1 MMEPFAWMARARTR
15 PWRHAMVRRGTI
27 LIALALVA
35 TALDEQAAGPGGG
48 ARLPAPLRDAHLLA
62 LPEALTD
69 ALPGT
74 GLEAVDGGADHDN
87 DEPEPPR
94 TIDELRERIEGVLT
108 AHDVPGVGIALV
120 ERDGS
125 IWTSG
130 VGVASRETGAAIDG
144 DTVFRVGSITKS
156 VVALAILK
164 LVEEHMLEL
173 ETPVREIAP
182 EIDMTNAWEDS
193 EPITVAHLLEHS
205 AGFDD
210 MRFNEMYVP
219 GEDGGDVSVAEAL
232 ARNPRS
238 RVSRWQPGSYHAY
251 ANPGYSVAAY
261 VIEKLTGEP
270 FDRHIE
276 RVILQPTGMRGA
288 SFSLTPEV
296 RTRLAQGHAGR
307 RNLPVPHR
315 RLYHRAAGE
324 LLASPRQL
332 AGLIELLIHRGATS
346 SGELLR
352 ADAIVRMEQGDTLS
366 QPLTSIF
373 YGLGNAGDPSLPVP
387 TRGHDGMIDG
397 FLSSYRYAPSL
408 GAGYALLFNSSN
420 EGAMRAFVEIRTL
433 VFDYLTRDTKL
444 PAPPEIAVPAHE
456 LARHAGYYE
465 LACPRNE
472 VIGFLERA
480 LNDVEVRLVGGG
492 LQMRLGSI
500 RSIPLI
506 PVAPDRFRIASH
518 GAAAVAFD
526 TRADGTR
533 VMYLLDT
540 AFEEGAASWGTLR
553 RRALTLAYSF
563 MRVGAFW
570 NFLWLPGW
578 LFVMA
583 RARQRLPL
591 PPGSA
596 PALASL
602 CFFAMLELVYIGLAS
617 GDLGRVHVV
626 SLGFFTL
633 GLAFPA
639 LSAWGLARA
648 VIELRR
654 SSAVSEEI
662 DELAS
667 LAAFGVS
674 IFDRGLRGRIYDL
687 AVALACMGMSLYLIY
702 HGVIG
707 LRTWAW

>member
-1 MMEPFAWMARARTR
+1 
-15 PWRHAMVRRGTI
+15 MVRRGTI
-27 LIALALVA
+27 LIALTLVA
-35 TALDEQAAGPGGG
+35 TALNERASRPDAAN
-48 ARLPAPLRDAHLLA
+48 APAPLRDAPLLAVPEALSAAVPEALSAAVPEA
-62 LPEALTD
+62 LPEALSA
-69 ALPGT
+69 ALSRRP
-74 GLEAVDGGADHDN
+74 ASAAAH
-87 DEPEPPR
+87 EPEPPR
-94 TIDELRERIEGVLT
+94 TIDELRERIAEVLT

-125 IWTSG
+125 TWAGG
-130 VGVASRETGAAIDG
+130 VGVASRTTGAAVDG
-144 DTVFRVGSITKS
+144 DTVFRVGSISKS

-164 LVEEHMLEL
+164 LVEQGVLEL

-182 EIDMTNAWEDS
+182 EIEMSNAWEDT
-193 EPITVAHLLEHS
+193 EPITVAHLLEHT

-219 GEDGGDVSVAEAL
+219 GEDERDVSAAEAL

-238 RVSRWQPGSYHAY
+238 RVSRWRPGSFYAY

-276 RVILQPTGMRGA
+276 RAILAPMGMHGA

-296 RTRLAQGHAGR
+296 RARLAQGHAGR
-307 RNLPVPHR
+307 RNHPVPPR

-324 LLASPRQL
+324 LMASPRQL
-332 AGLIELLIHRGATS
+332 ACLVELLLRRGETR

-352 ADAIVRMEQGDTLS
+352 ADAIVRMEQGDTLAR
-366 QPLTSIF
+366 PLSPLS
-373 YGLGNAGDPSLPVP
+373 YGLGNSGDPSLPVP
-387 TRGHDGMIDG
+387 TRGHDGMIHG

-408 GAGYALLFNSSN
+408 GAGYALLFNSSG
-420 EGAMRAFVEIRTL
+420 EGAVRAFVEIRAL
-433 VFDYLTRDTKL
+433 VFDYLARDATL
-444 PAPPEIAVPAHE
+444 PEPPAIEVPAHE

-465 LACPRNE
+465 LASPRNE
-472 VIGFLERA
+472 VVGFLERA
-480 LNDVEVRLVGGG
+480 LDDVEVRLAGNQ
-492 LQMRLGSI
+492 LHMRLGAI

-506 PVAPDRFRIASH
+506 PVAPDRFRVAGH
-518 GAAAVAFD
+518 GAAGVAFV
-526 TRADGTR
+526 TRDDGTR
-533 VMYLLDT
+533 VMYLLDI
-540 AFEEGAASWGTLR
+540 AFEEADASWGMLR

-563 MRVGAFW
+563 MQVGAFW

-602 CFFAMLELVYIGLAS
+602 CFFAMLELVYMGLAS

-626 SLGFFTL
+626 SLGCFTL
-633 GLAFPA
+633 GLAFPV
-639 LSAWGLARA
+639 LSAWSLARA
-648 VIELRR
+648 IIELRGG
-654 SSAVSEEI
+654 SAVSEEI
-662 DELAS
+662 DEMAS

-674 IFDRGLRGRIYDL
+674 IYDRGLRGRLYDL
-687 AVALACMGMSLYLIY
+687 AVALACLGMSLYLVY

>member
-1 MMEPFAWMARARTR
+1 VMEPSAWMARARMGL
-15 PWRHAMVRRGTI
+15 WRHAMVRRGTI

-35 TALDEQAAGPGGG
+35 TALNEHE
-48 ARLPAPLRDAHLLA
+48 ARPVGSADAPPLRDAHLLG
-62 LPEALTD
+62 LPETRPA
-69 ALPGT
+69 
-74 GLEAVDGGADHDN
+74 

-94 TIDELRERIEGVLT
+94 TVDELRERIENVIT

-125 IWTSG
+125 TWTGG
-130 VGVASRETGAAIDG
+130 VGVASRETGAVVDA

-164 LVEEHMLEL
+164 LVEEGLLEL
-173 ETPVREIAP
+173 ETPVRAIAP
-182 EIDMTNAWEDS
+182 EIEMTNAWEDTA
-193 EPITVAHLLEHS
+193 PITVAHLLEHT

-219 GEDGGDVSVAEAL
+219 GQDDHDASAAEAL

-276 RVILQPTGMRGA
+276 RAILEPMGMHGA
-288 SFSLTPEV
+288 SFSLTPAV
-296 RTRLAQGHAGR
+296 RAHLAQGHAGR
-307 RNLPVPHR
+307 RNRPVPHR

-324 LLASPRQL
+324 LVASPRQL
-332 AGLIELLIHRGATS
+332 AGLVELLVRRGQAR

-352 ADAIVRMEQGDTLS
+352 ADAIVRMEQGDTLA
-366 QPLTSIF
+366 QPLAALS
-373 YGLGNAGDPSLPVP
+373 YGLGNTGDPSHPVP
-387 TRGHDGMIDG
+387 TRGHDGRIDG

-408 GAGYALLFNSSN
+408 GAGYALLFNSSS
-420 EGAMRAFVEIRTL
+420 ESAVHALVEIRAL
-433 VFDYLTRDTKL
+433 VFDYLTRDVTL
-444 PAPPEIAVPAHE
+444 PEPPAIELPAHE
-456 LARHAGYYE
+456 LARHAGHYE
-465 LACPRNE
+465 LASPRNE

-480 LNDVEVRLVGGG
+480 LNDVEVRLAGGA
-492 LQMRLGSI
+492 LHMRLGST

-506 PVAPDRFRIASH
+506 PVAPDRFRVAGH
-518 GAAAVAFD
+518 GDAGVAFA
-526 TRADGTR
+526 TREDGTR
-533 VMYLLDT
+533 VVYLLDT
-540 AFEEGAASWGTLR
+540 AFEESKSSWSALR

-563 MRVGAFW
+563 MQVGSFW
-570 NFLWLPGW
+570 NFLWVPGW

-626 SLGFFTL
+626 SLGCFVL
-633 GLAFPA
+633 GLAFPV
-639 LSAWGLARA
+639 LSAWSLARA
-648 VIELRR
+648 IIELRR
-654 SSAVSEEI
+654 DSAVSEEI
-662 DELAS
+662 DEMAS

-674 IFDRGLRGRIYDL
+674 IYDRGLRGRLYDL
-687 AVALACMGMSLYLIY
+687 AVALACLGMSLYLIY
-702 HGVIG
+702 NGVIG

>member
-1 MMEPFAWMARARTR
+1 VMEPLAWMGRARTS

-35 TALDEQAAGPGGG
+35 TALDEHAGGPGRG
-48 ARLPAPLRDAHLLA
+48 AHLPAPLRDAHLLA
-62 LPEALTD
+62 LQEALPEAPAD

-74 GLEAVDGGADHDN
+74 GRAVASDA

-94 TIDELRERIEGVLT
+94 TIDELRERIERVLT
-108 AHDVPGVGIALV
+108 EHDVPGVGIALV

-125 IWTSG
+125 TWTGG
-130 VGVASRETGAAIDG
+130 VGVASRETGVAVDG

-182 EIDMTNAWEDS
+182 EIDMINAWEDTA
-193 EPITVAHLLEHS
+193 PITVAHLLEHT

-219 GEDGGDVSVAEAL
+219 GEDGDVSVAEAL

-296 RTRLAQGHAGR
+296 RARLAQGHAGR
-307 RNLPVPHR
+307 RNHPVPHR

-332 AGLIELLIHRGATS
+332 AGLLELLIHRGATR

-366 QPLTSIF
+366 QPLIF

-397 FLSSYRYAPSL
+397 FRSSYRYAPSL
-408 GAGYALLFNSSN
+408 GVGYALLFNSSN
-420 EGAMRAFVEIRTL
+420 EGALRAYVEIRAL

-465 LACPRNE
+465 LASPRNE

-480 LNDVEVRLVGGG
+480 LNDVEVRLVAGE

-500 RSIPLI
+500 QSIPLI
-506 PVAPDRFRIASH
+506 PVAPDRFRIAGH
-518 GAAAVAFD
+518 GAAAVAFA
-526 TRADGTR
+526 TREDGTR

-578 LFVMA
+578 LYVMA
-583 RARQRLPL
+583 RSRQRLPL
-591 PPGSA
+591 PPGAA

-617 GDLGRVHVV
+617 GALGRVHAV
-626 SLGFFTL
+626 SLGCFTL

-639 LSAWGLARA
+639 LSAWGLAQA

-654 SSAVSEEI
+654 GSTVSEEI

>member
-1 MMEPFAWMARARTR
+1 MEPSAWMAHTRTGL
-15 PWRHAMVRRGTI
+15 WQHAMVRRGTI

-35 TALDEQAAGPGGG
+35 TALNEHAAGPGG
-48 ARLPAPLRDAHLLA
+48 AADAPAPLRDAHLLA
-62 LPEALTD
+62 LPEAL
-69 ALPGT
+69 P
-74 GLEAVDGGADHDN
+74 EAGPAARSAAD
-87 DEPEPPR
+87 DEREPPR
-94 TIDELRERIEGVLT
+94 TIDELRARIEEVIA

-120 ERDGS
+120 EHDGS
-125 IWTSG
+125 TWTGG
-130 VGVASRETGAAIDG
+130 VGVADRDTGAAVDG
-144 DTVFRVGSITKS
+144 DTVFRVGSISKS
-156 VVALAILK
+156 VVALAILE

-182 EIDMTNAWEDS
+182 EIDMANAWEDTD
-193 EPITVAHLLEHS
+193 PITVAHLLEHT

-219 GEDGGDVSVAEAL
+219 GEDDRDVSTAEAL

-238 RVSRWQPGSYHAY
+238 RVSRWRPGSYHAY

-276 RVILQPTGMRGA
+276 RVILQPMGMHGA
-288 SFSLTPEV
+288 SFSLTPEL
-296 RTRLAQGHAGR
+296 RARLAQGHAGR
-307 RNLPVPHR
+307 RNRPVPHR

-324 LLASPRQL
+324 LMASPRQL
-332 AGLIELLIHRGATS
+332 ACLVELLIRRGQTRT
-346 SGELLR
+346 GELLR
-352 ADAIVRMEQGDTLS
+352 ADAIIRMEQGDTLS
-366 QPLTSIF
+366 QPLSSLT

-408 GAGYALLFNSSN
+408 GVGYALLFNSSS
-420 EGAMRAFVEIRTL
+420 EGAGRAYAEIRAL
-433 VFDYLTRDTKL
+433 VFDYLTRDVTL
-444 PAPPEIAVPAHE
+444 PEPPAIDVPAHE

-465 LACPRNE
+465 LASPRHE

-480 LNDVEVRLVGGG
+480 LQDVEVRLVGGE
-492 LQMRLGSI
+492 LHMRLGSI

-506 PVAPDRFRIASH
+506 PVGQDRFRVAGH
-518 GAAAVAFD
+518 GAAGVAFA

-533 VMYLLDT
+533 VAYLLNV
-540 AFEEGAASWGTLR
+540 AFEEGEPSWGALR

-563 MRVGAFW
+563 MQVGSFW

-602 CFFAMLELVYIGLAS
+602 CFFAMLELVYVGLAS

-626 SLGFFTL
+626 SLGCFVL
-633 GLAFPA
+633 GLAFPV
-639 LSAWGLARA
+639 LSAWSLARA
-648 VIELRR
+648 IIELRR
-654 SSAVSEEI
+654 DSAVSEEI
-662 DELAS
+662 DEMAS

-674 IFDRGLRGRIYDL
+674 IYDRGLRGRLYDL
-687 AVALACMGMSLYLIY
+687 AVALACLGMSLYLVY
-702 HGVIG
+702 HGIIG